1 MNHRLKITL
10 NQPRSDRGQKGQV
23 FITMLFF
30 VIIGVTIISAETIV
44 LFTNILSG
52 SATEQ
57 GTNAYYAAES
67 GIEEALLQL
76 NRNPGY
82 SGGELTVGQGNAV
95 IQVDN
100 GVITVTGSYANTIR
114 KIQAQRVNDNGT
126 LKIVSWK
133 EI

>member
-1 MNHRLKITL
+1 MNHQLKI
-10 NQPRSDRGQKGQV
+10 PFYQKGQV

-44 LFTNILSG
+44 LFTNILSA
-52 SATEQ
+52 STAEQ
-57 GTNAYYAAES
+57 GADAYYVAES

-82 SGGELTVGQGNAV
+82 AGGVLTVGGGNAV
-95 IQVDN
+95 VQV
-100 GVITVTGSYANTIR
+100 GSGIITATGTYANTIK
-114 KIQAQRVNDNGT
+114 KIQVETIKNNNGV

>member
-1 MNHRLKITL
+1 MNHHFKTFL
-10 NQPRSDRGQKGQV
+10 NQPRHWRGQKGQI

-44 LFTNILSG
+44 LFTNILSA

-57 GTNAYYAAES
+57 GTNAYYVAES
-67 GIEEALLQL
+67 GIEESLLRL

-82 SGGELTVGQGNAV
+82 AGGTITVGGGNAV
-95 IQVDN
+95 VQVGN
-100 GVITVTGSYANTIR
+100 GIITATGTYANTIK
-114 KIQAQRVNDNGT
+114 KIQVETTKNNGT
-126 LKIVSWK
+126 LKVVSWK

>member
-1 MNHRLKITL
+1 MNHQSKIRFY
-10 NQPRSDRGQKGQV
+10 QPRLDRGQKGQI

-44 LFTNILSG
+44 LFTNMLSG
-52 SATEQ
+52 STAEQ
-57 GTNAYYAAES
+57 GTNAYYVAES
-67 GIEEALLQL
+67 GIEEALLRL

-82 SGGELTVGQGNAV
+82 TGEILSVGGGNAV
-95 IQVDN
+95 VQVSNGIITATGTYATTVKKIQVQTVNNN
-100 GVITVTGSYANTIR
+100 GA
-114 KIQAQRVNDNGT
+114 

>member
-1 MNHRLKITL
+1 MNHQFKIPL
-10 NQPRSDRGQKGQV
+10 YQKGQV

-44 LFTNILSG
+44 LFTNIQ
-52 SATEQ
+52 SAGTAEQ
-57 GTNAYYAAES
+57 GTNAYYVAES
-67 GIEEALLQL
+67 GIEEALLRL

-82 SGGELTVGQGNAV
+82 AGGVLNVGGGNAV
-95 IQVDN
+95 IQVGN
-100 GVITVTGSYANTIR
+100 GIATAAGTYGNTIK
-114 KIQAQRVNDNGT
+114 KIQVQTVNNNGT

>member
-1 MNHRLKITL
+1 MNHQFKIL
-10 NQPRSDRGQKGQV
+10 LYQKGQV

-52 SATEQ
+52 ATAEQ
-57 GTNAYYAAES
+57 GANAYYVAES

-76 NRNPGY
+76 NRNPSY
-82 SGGELTVGQGNAV
+82 SGGSLTVGSGNAV
-95 IQVDN
+95 IQVNN
-100 GVITVTGSYANTIR
+100 GIATSAGTYANSIK
-114 KIQAQRVNDNGT
+114 KIQVQTVKNNGA

>member
-1 MNHRLKITL
+1 MNQKFKMFF
-10 NQPRSDRGQKGQV
+10 NQKGQV

-44 LFTNILSG
+44 LFTNILSA
-52 SATEQ
+52 STAEQ
-57 GTNAYYAAES
+57 GTNAYYTAES
-67 GIEEALLQL
+67 GIEEAMLRL

-82 SGGELTVGQGNAV
+82 AGGVLTVGGGSAV
-95 IQVDN
+95 IQVEN
-100 GVITVTGSYANTIR
+100 GITTAAGTYGNTIK
-114 KIQAQRVNDNGT
+114 KIQVQTVSNNGA

>member
-82 SGGELTVGQGNAV
+82 SGGELTVGQGNAAT
-95 IQVDN
+95 QVGN
-100 GVITVTGSYANTIR
+100 GIITATGTYAGTIK
-114 KIQAQRVNDNGT
+114 KIEVQIVNNDGA
-126 LKIVSWK
+126 LRIVSWK